1 MWYCRKDVIRIIKP
15 KGFGN
20 IRLQDAPVPEIS
32 ARQVLVRTEAT
43 LISRGSE
50 LFRRYI
56 EEEAVPQRTMGYSL
70 AGTVEQVGAAVT
82 EYRVGQRVFV
92 TAPHAQYA
100 VGEVDSTEGRLV
112 PLPEGVSCAQGTLLR
127 LAMEAVAWAASS
139 GARRGDTIV
148 ILGQGVVGSLMLQ
161 ILRGYQPACIVTV
174 DPLPLRQR
182 FSRELGADR
191 VIDPEQEDAV
201 AAVARLTGGM
211 GADLVI
217 DCVGGYDGVRSFEQ
231 AQEMVRRRG
240 TIQLIAAYQQRPL
253 PLHTLKIMHRRLVA
267 GILVEE
273 PLSRIA
279 LRAAAMIERGEIQA
293 ERMITHR
300 FPYTKAK
307 EAFDFLWHSPQ
318 EALGVLLIWRE

>member
-1 MWYCRKDVIRIIKP
+1 MIRIVKP

-20 IRLQDAPVPEIS
+20 IRLQDAPLPEIT
-32 ARQVLVRTEAT
+32 ARQVLVRAEAT

-56 EEEAVPQRTMGYSL
+56 EEEAVPARIMGYSL
-70 AGTVEQVGAAVT
+70 AGTVERVGAAVT

-100 VGEVDSTEGRLV
+100 VGEVDSTDGRLV
-112 PLPEGVSCAQGTLLR
+112 PLPDAVSCEQGTLLR

-161 ILRGYQPACIVTV
+161 ILRGYQPARIVAV
-174 DPLPLRQR
+174 DPLPRR
-182 FSRELGADR
+182 RKMARELGAEL
-191 VIDPEQEDAV
+191 VIDPAQDEPV
-201 AAVARLTGGM
+201 AAVRRLTGGT

-253 PLHTLKIMHRRLVA
+253 PLHTPKIMHRRLVA

-279 LRAAAMIERGEIQA
+279 VRAAAMIERGEIQA
-293 ERMITHR
+293 QRMITHR
-300 FPYTKAK
+300 FPYTRAK
-307 EAFDFLWHSPQ
+307 DAFDFLWHSPQ